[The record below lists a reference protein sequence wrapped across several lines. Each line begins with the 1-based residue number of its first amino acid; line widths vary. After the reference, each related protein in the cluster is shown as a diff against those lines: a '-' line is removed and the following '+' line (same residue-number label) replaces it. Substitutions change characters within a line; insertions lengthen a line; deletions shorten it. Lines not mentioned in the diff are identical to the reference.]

1 MTLLRMG
8 AFTALALVMSQQ
20 ANAQI
25 IPRAELQ
32 VGASQFSAAG
42 DSDSSL
48 GWGAAA
54 GVDYDA
60 GGFIVGIEGTF
71 WWPGACF
78 SADEDCPTEVRTA
91 DQGNFVNHKSFEEW
105 GLALRAGTM
114 VTPATLVYVKGGV
127 VRNEQR
133 KEILPGTVE
142 RRGPAPGYIYD
153 HYRRG
158 GWTAGVGVEHQV
170 SGPFYVKA
178 EGRYSDYKRGQI
190 SGGTHMITGL
200 LGLGVKF
207 LPLAAPVI
215 LPPPPPPPPPPA
227 TQTCPDGSVILAT
240 DVCPAPPPPPPPPP
254 PAGERG

>member
-1 MTLLRMG
+1 MG
-8 AFTALALVMSQQ
+8 AATALALVVSQQ

-25 IPRAELQ
+25 IPRAEVQ
-32 VGASQFSAAG
+32 IGASQFSAAG
-42 DSDSSL
+42 DSDTSL
-48 GWGAAA
+48 GYGAAA
-54 GVDYDA
+54 GIDFDA
-60 GGFIVGIEGTF
+60 GGFIIGVEGTY
-71 WWPGACF
+71 WWPGSCF
-78 SADEDCPTEVRTA
+78 KAKEDCPAEVRTV
-91 DQGNFVNHKSFEEW
+91 DQGNFVNHKTFEEL
-105 GLALRAGTM
+105 GIAVRAGVM
-114 VTPATLVYVKGGV
+114 ATPATLVYGKVGA
-127 VRNEQR
+127 VRNAQR

-153 HYRRG
+153 SYKRG
-158 GWTAGVGVEHQV
+158 GWTAGVGVEHQLAG
-170 SGPFYVKA
+170 GPLYVKA

-207 LPLAAPVI
+207 MPAAAAVI
-215 LPPPPPPPPPPA
+215 LPPPPPPPPPPPA